1 MASDDLLKQGQRIWE
16 MLDEMAA
23 TNPDAYKK
31 FIDKQMNDGA
41 RILKPPEPVFS
52 LHCKTA
58 ENVLGSPD
66 LYINV
71 CSWQQVPK
79 PKSDQDPIPVKGGT
93 LRKFTPPSTS
103 RSVQIFDLAF
113 NPSVTEECCKSP
125 QLEHMLTELCMDYI
139 EKQAR
144 IDILRKTC
152 CKQKEPCF
160 GPKRDLHFSLNE
172 QYKHLLVTD
181 DSKPEFRLPG
191 GLGGSHNNSS
201 DMPPDLMMLKLGD
214 EATST
219 PSGGRLI
226 EEIGDRQEVVPV
238 YEVKREDDGEGGRC
252 VVVRVEL
259 PKVSTVSDVDLEIN
273 ENVLELQVPDLYAVN
288 ITFDEAVDEDSV
300 KATFDKT
307 TRVLLV
313 KLPVL

>member
-1 MASDDLLKQGQRIWE
+1 MYTVYN
-16 MLDEMAA
+16 M
-23 TNPDAYKK
+23 
-31 FIDKQMNDGA
+31 
-41 RILKPPEPVFS
+41 ILYIYAWCV
-52 LHCKTA
+52 LQ
-58 ENVLGSPD
+58 NVLGSPD